1 MRIIQK
7 KISLEQFKSRMPSIV
22 PAYDSNGKTH
32 HFNHLV
38 DLQNQ
43 PMVNYGMIPF
53 NVIIQGVGKEEEIQ
67 LGKYNKKEVSF
78 AKLTNLFHSL
88 DKLLYRDLNV
98 KCATRNTNLDEENQA
113 LYTWLTNH
121 CFPYFILNDYSISN
135 EVLMYWGTNKLSMQ
149 EVAYWYPKMQ
159 DLQTKCDSNEKKY
172 CCECDEYEKRG
183 GDTMLNALKDWY
195 EDKIQTI
202 VCDKDDYGHDLVYNV
217 QDNDNTVRVKV
228 LSSSTVNI
236 TTVAWHTFD
245 IKEPRVKILGN
256 NRYIDY
262 GHLKEINGETKIIN
276 PQTIEIIEGVLT
288 IPCLFTNTT
297 YNILVT
303 RKPYL
308 SIPLTLNNSYENLGE
323 MSSLCEEWEVGYEYN
338 KNIDNQENINY
349 NGGVMV
355 YYNGDNWI
363 LNDYDKPGYI
373 YSYKFKEMYF
383 GSVDG
388 MTEEELVNYQEN
400 GEGETTVSNYGNE
413 QWERYFDYLGKY
425 EMNIAKTYTYK
436 NNVLILDPTP
446 DIMSDRYTIST
457 NNGNGYCIF
466 NKTIC
471 PLFLCNYIEFTDG
484 HRYEVFTIPNTQKQ
498 YIIIDHKKYFINYK
512 DNCGKI
518 INKYQPSS
526 GLCFYYSNKLYVNDE
541 TIYVKGC
548 VTIDGITVGIT
559 DNGILC
565 YINESDKNVFNT
577 SLEGKNINNESH
589 GYKIHWDEAVK
600 EFQYFQPYFIYDGYK
615 ISGETTSKIE
625 HLIDENHL
633 AIDNLGIK
641 LDGLMPYRHLG
652 DTGYRDYDVTVKTN
666 DWLGIPY
673 VPKFT
678 YGLEKIEGG
687 ENLYWGDIIDKV
699 TISYRNTESATT
711 ESATTLEELH
721 IIETNLQ
728 SNVSGFTNIQCQV
741 EYYIG
746 TIISGTSPND
756 YQLYSDD
763 THEYYGVKYVD
774 TFEISHQQ
782 FLYHNTDVDAV
793 LVNYWKM
800 IPHTK
805 VYTNETYDVHNIE
818 EQTAYFEFIIQP
830 FTLQYGYID
839 YSKNPPTFYKINE
852 YEIGEEIEI
861 YGSMKYMRSVVDRN
875 SQMYSAYTYYCVD
888 EMGNKYWAEYSAEST
903 WIIKKT
909 EDDVY
914 SATTTNNFQDDEKG
928 ELTDTVYCLKPI
940 KLYILHSQGTFN
952 SHFDN
957 IGDMTVS
964 QVIHR
969 ENKLGFATL
978 ENINSNIYIDRGV
991 NRVID
996 FHLRLLEAKSLESL
1010 EQIGNGFFKINK

>member
-7 KISLEQFKSRMPSIV
+7 QISLEQFKSRMPSIV
-22 PAYDSNGKTH
+22 PAYDSYGKMH
-32 HFNHLV
+32 FFNHLV

-43 PMVNYGMIPF
+43 PLVNYGMIPF
-53 NVIIQGVGKEEEIQ
+53 NVIIQGVGEYEETQ

-78 AKLTNLFHSL
+78 SQLTNMFHIL
-88 DKLLYRDLNV
+88 DGLLSVDLNA
-98 KCATRNTNLDEENQA
+98 KCITSNVSIDTESAA
-113 LYTWLTNH
+113 LYQWLINH
-121 CFPYFILNDYSISN
+121 CFPYFIFTDYTSSLEI
-135 EVLMYWGTNKLSMQ
+135 LTYWGTNKLSIQ

-159 DLQTKCDSNEKKY
+159 DLKTKCESNQDKY

-183 GDTMLNALKDWY
+183 GETILSALKEWY
-195 EDKIQTI
+195 ENKIQTI
-202 VCDKDDYGHDLVYNV
+202 ICDKDDYGHDLIYNV
-217 QDNDNTVRVKV
+217 KDEDSTVRVKV
-228 LSSSTVNI
+228 LSSDTANTITV
-236 TTVAWHTFD
+236 VWHTFE

-256 NRYIDY
+256 NRYIEY
-262 GHLKEINGETKIIN
+262 GQLQKINDSETIITN
-276 PQTIEIIEGVLT
+276 TQNIEIIDGVLT
-288 IPCLFTNTT
+288 IPCLFANTT

-303 RKPYL
+303 NKPYL
-308 SIPLTLNNSYENLGE
+308 SIPITINNSYENLGE
-323 MSSLCEEWEVGYEYN
+323 MSSLCEEWEPGYEYN
-338 KNIDNQENINY
+338 KNIENQENINY
-349 NGGVMV
+349 NGGVIV

-373 YSYKFKEMYF
+373 YSHKFKEIYF
-383 GSVDG
+383 GSQDG
-388 MTEEELVNYQEN
+388 MTEEEFVNYNEN
-400 GEGETTVSNYGNE
+400 GNGETTVSDYGDE
-413 QWERYFDYLGKY
+413 QWERYFDYLDKY
-425 EMNIAKTYTYK
+425 EMITQSYAYK
-436 NNVLILDPTP
+436 NNTLILGPNP
-446 DIMSDRYTIST
+446 DLMSDKYTIST
-457 NNGNGYCIF
+457 NNGRGYCIH
-466 NKTIC
+466 NQTIC
-471 PLFLCNYIEFTDG
+471 PLFQCNYINLNDTNQY
-484 HRYEVFTIPNTQKQ
+484 YEVFCSSNTQKQ
-498 YIIIDHKKYFINYK
+498 YIIIDNKKYNINFTDK
-512 DNCGKI
+512 CGNV
-518 INKYQPSS
+518 INKYDISN
-526 GLCFYYSNKLYVNDE
+526 GICYYYNDKLYIKNNG
-541 TIYVKGC
+541 TYIKGC
-548 VTIDGITVGIT
+548 VTIGGITVGIKE
-559 DNGILC
+559 DKILT
-565 YINESDKNVFNT
+565 YINNNDDGKFGQLDNT
-577 SLEGKNINNESH
+577 TH
-589 GYKIHWDEAVK
+589 GYGIDWAQN
-600 EFQYFQPYFIYDGYK
+600 EFQYFQPYIEYDGHK

-641 LDGLMPYRHLG
+641 LDGLMPYRYLG
-652 DTGYRDYDVTVKTN
+652 NTEYLDYDVTVKTN

-678 YGLEKIEGG
+678 YGLEKIEEE

-699 TISYRNTESATT
+699 VISYISATTESAVT
-711 ESATTLEELH
+711 ESATTLEELYT
-721 IIETNLQ
+721 IETKLQ
-728 SNVSGFTNIQCQV
+728 ENVSNITNIQCQV

-763 THEYYGVKYVD
+763 PHEYYGVKYVD

-782 FLYHNTDVDAV
+782 FLYHNTDMDAV

-839 YSKNPPTFYKINE
+839 YSGNSFTFYKINE

-903 WIIKKT
+903 WTIKKT

-914 SATTTNNFQDDEKG
+914 SATTNNFQDDEKG

-1010 EQIGNGFFKINK
+1010 EQIGNGFFKINNNSF